1 MSARAGRGFGT
12 GKPRGSRGRGRGKSV
27 AQSGGIA
34 SSWADTKQGAGSQRK
49 AGGGS
54 QDNVTNVTNRR
65 GSKVT
70 TRTPAGDKHKSKGNG
85 GSAKFGAPKAI
96 SGNPFPTPSNG
107 QAQYVQPTVR
117 KDIYGRG
124 GSRG

>member
-1 MSARAGRGFGT
+1 MARGGRGG
-12 GKPRGSRGRGRGKSV
+12 GRGGNRGRSV

-34 SSWADTKQGAGSQRK
+34 SSWADTKKGSGSQRK
-49 AGGGS
+49 NGGGS
-54 QDNVTNVTNRR
+54 QDSVIGSTNRR

-70 TRTPAGDKHKSKGNG
+70 TRTPAGDKHKTGQT
-85 GSAKFGAPKAI
+85 GSVKRGAPAAI
-96 SGNPFPTPSNG
+96 SGNPKPTPSNG
-107 QAQYVQPTVR
+107 AAQFVAPTVR